1 MLIEIKRDSVKRVLQ
16 AIATHYAIVL
26 TGSGAVLILIGAR
39 HTRASVNQKLRV
51 NQ

>member
-26 TGSGAVLILIGAR
+26 TGSGSVLILIVAR
-39 HTRASVNQKLRV
+39 HTRASVNQ
-51 NQ
+51 